1 MARGEADD
9 QRYIFLYII
18 HIILYFQFKYSFA
31 KSEDPVGNAVMANM
45 KGKYIK
51 PEKPKVST
59 FKL

>member
-1 MARGEADD
+1 MIND
-9 QRYIFLYII
+9 IFFYCIY
-18 HIILYFQFKYSFA
+18 IILYFQFKYSFA

-59 FKL
+59 FKF